1 MNLKIGVVGAGIS
14 GLVCGRALKKAG
26 HQVTVLEK
34 SRSLGGRCATR
45 KFGDHVVDHG
55 LQYFTLRDPEVRREV
70 EAVAGV
76 ELQKLTAP
84 ILQAEPKG
92 AVYRE
97 GEERFYL
104 RSGNNLL
111 GRLLAQGLDIL
122 TETEVPKVEKS
133 GRKWK
138 AAGREFDG
146 VVSCAPW
153 PQTAALAGIKAG
165 DLEFDPCLTVLLE
178 YQVGRAGTEGAY
190 ARMDASG
197 NDPLGWIA
205 CENMKAGRVAEGCT
219 VYVVQASPEYSRQ
232 HIEQNPEYWASDLQV
247 LLENTWSLDP
257 SKRGSVFAHRWRYA
271 RRKEGAPAPKD
282 LPKGFFV
289 CGDSMTDSRLE
300 SVWKSGLD
308 VAKKIL
314 G

>member
-1 MNLKIGVVGAGIS
+1 MNVGILGAGIS

-55 LQYFTLRDPEVRREV
+55 VQYFTLRDPEIRKEV
-70 EAVAGV
+70 EGVAGA

-104 RSGNNLL
+104 RSGNNRL
-111 GRLLAQGLDIL
+111 GKLLAQGLEVL
-122 TETEVPKVEKS
+122 TETEVSKVEKS
-133 GRKWK
+133 WRKWK
-138 AAGREFDG
+138 AAGREFDA

-153 PQTAALAGIKAG
+153 PQTAALVGMKAG
-165 DLEFDPCLTVLLE
+165 DPGFDPCLTVLLE
-178 YQVGRAGTEGAY
+178 YQVGRAGTDGAY
-190 ARMDASG
+190 ARMDTSG
-197 NDPLGWIA
+197 NDPLAWIA
-205 CENMKAGRVAEGCT
+205 CENVKAGRVADGCT
-219 VYVVQASPEYSRQ
+219 VYVIQASPEYSRQ

-247 LLENTWSLDP
+247 LLENTWNLDP

-282 LPKGFFV
+282 LPKGFFL

-300 SVWKSGLD
+300 AVWKIGL
-308 VAKKIL
+308 ATAEKIL

>member
-1 MNLKIGVVGAGIS
+1 MNIGIIGAGVS

-45 KFGDHVVDHG
+45 KFGDHLVDHG
-55 LQYFTLRDPEVRREV
+55 LQYFTLRDPEIRKEV
-70 EAVAGV
+70 EELAGA
-76 ELQKLTAP
+76 ELRKLTAP

-92 AVYRE
+92 TAYRE

-104 RSGNNLL
+104 RSGNNRL
-111 GRLLAQGLDIL
+111 GKMLAEGLEVL

-133 GRKWK
+133 WRKWK
-138 AAGREFDG
+138 VAGREFDA

-153 PQTAALAGIKAG
+153 PQSAALAGLRVSEPG
-165 DLEFDPCLTVLLE
+165 YDPCLTVLLE
-178 YQVGRAGTEGAY
+178 YQVGRAGGEGAY

-197 NDPLGWIA
+197 HDPLAWIA
-205 CENMKAGRVAEGCT
+205 CENVKEGRVAEGCT
-219 VYVVQASPEYSRQ
+219 VYVIQASPEYSRQ

-247 LLENTWSLDP
+247 LLEKSWSLDP

-271 RRKEGAPAPKD
+271 RRKEGAPVLKD
-282 LPKGFFV
+282 LPKGFFL

-300 SVWKSGLD
+300 SVWKSGRTTAD
-308 VAKKIL
+308 AIL
-314 G
+314 GD